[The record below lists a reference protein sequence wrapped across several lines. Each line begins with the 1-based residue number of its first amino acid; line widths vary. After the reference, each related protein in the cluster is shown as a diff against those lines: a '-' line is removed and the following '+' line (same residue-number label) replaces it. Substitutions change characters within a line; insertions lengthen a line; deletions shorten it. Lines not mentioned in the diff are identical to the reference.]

1 MSFYTLNLQHHN
13 ALPHCVMRGTP
24 FSYPECLSTRIQH
37 CLIREGLPTMRTK
50 AKMQM
55 FCPRFMSVLPIRGVV
70 VILALGLGG
79 CAMNETEKRTGSGA
93 AIGALAGAVLG
104 TSRESAAIGA
114 AVGAAGGYIYDQHEK
129 RSDADDE
136 NARLRAENERL
147 RLEAENQRLREQAQQ

>member
-1 MSFYTLNLQHHN
+1 MSFHTLNLQHLN
-13 ALPHCVMRGTP
+13 VLPHCVMRGTP
-24 FSYPECLSTRIQH
+24 LSYPECLSTRTQQCPIP
-37 CLIREGLPTMRTK
+37 EGLPTMRTK

-55 FCPRFMSVLPIRGVV
+55 FCPQFMLFLPIRGVV

-104 TSRESAAIGA
+104 TSRQSAAIGA